1 MSKHYMPGM
10 QVMMQH
16 ISDCV
21 HGCRF
26 KEEAEGAIA
35 ELKEQVAGAHQDR
48 HALEQQAKDQVWVS
62 QTLQIHLL
70 ASHIG
75 ISASPN
81 ALIMLCVNPR
91 GLACA

>member
-1 MSKHYMPGM
+1 MPGM
-10 QVMMQH
+10 QIMMQH

-48 HALEQQAKDQVWVS
+48 RALEQQAKDQVWVS
-62 QTLQIHLL
+62 
-70 ASHIG
+70 
-75 ISASPN
+75 
-81 ALIMLCVNPR
+81 
-91 GLACA
+91 